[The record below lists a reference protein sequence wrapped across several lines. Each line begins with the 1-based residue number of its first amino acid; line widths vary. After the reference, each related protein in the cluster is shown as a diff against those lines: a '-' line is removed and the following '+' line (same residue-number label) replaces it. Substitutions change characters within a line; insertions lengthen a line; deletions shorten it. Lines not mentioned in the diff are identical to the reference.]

1 MRTICQH
8 HIFLLP
14 SFLFLAPLSFHH
26 NATRWQARTA
36 VDGAAAAADIAA
48 SRRSNGDAAYCTPQG
63 LLWRTNL
70 CYYHVSL
77 LPGTPHR
84 AWVGHRSCP
93 WHGCIGAIIRQGHHC
108 REEWFN
114 GWGLLYMACV
124 CANQS
129 SHSHVD
135 RARVAA
141 FSPFPT
147 LRDKKCC
154 HVSYFSRRA
163 KKFATQS
170 IDAFFF
176 VFLKFDLEVQTFELK
191 FWNWVAIRKYW
202 NFGWMFWN
210 LIWMFSNLYL
220 KIFKSESN
228 VFKNLTWKFKFR
240 VWSFQNS
247 S

>member
-1 MRTICQH
+1 MTQPTAPPKVSCDGQ
-8 HIFLLP
+8 IFAATKWAYFQELLTELEWVIDLAHGMDALGR
-14 SFLFLAPLSFHH
+14 SFAK
-26 NATRWQARTA
+26 
-36 VDGAAAAADIAA
+36 
-48 SRRSNGDAAYCTPQG
+48 
-63 LLWRTNL
+63 
-70 CYYHVSL
+70 
-77 LPGTPHR
+77 
-84 AWVGHRSCP
+84 
-93 WHGCIGAIIRQGHHC
+93 AIIVVRSGSTA
-108 REEWFN
+108 
-114 GWGLLYMACV
+114 GGSYMACV

-154 HVSYFSRRA
+154 HVTYFTSRQKIRHA
-163 KKFATQS
+163 KHRR
-170 IDAFFF
+170 FFF

-210 LIWMFSNLYL
+210 LIWIFSNLYL